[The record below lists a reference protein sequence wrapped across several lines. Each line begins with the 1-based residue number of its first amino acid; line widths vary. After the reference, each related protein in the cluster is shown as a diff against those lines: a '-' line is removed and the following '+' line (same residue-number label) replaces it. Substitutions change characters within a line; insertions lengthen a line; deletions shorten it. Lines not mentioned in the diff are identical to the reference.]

1 MGNHFA
7 LFTQESSDVLGCSV
21 QTGTSTVLAVD
32 TFNTPTPR
40 FNELDESGIQVCA
53 CINHACP
60 LIAFVCITE
69 FSKMILYS
77 QVLALWTG
85 GSLARKHV
93 TYSTWTVCVMANC
106 HVCRFS
112 RRIVG
117 QDTEPS
123 DFDLDSD
130 YFFFFG
136 FGNSARGEYL
146 AVVHTAQSSLHVDT
160 TSLIHTL
167 HIYTGSSDPE
177 NFPQHENTPAISVAQ
192 YNPVQAIGEITPLG
206 LVSAVT
212 APVCEQQ
219 RSQHVI

>member
-1 MGNHFA
+1 MSG
-7 LFTQESSDVLGCSV
+7 
-21 QTGTSTVLAVD
+21 
-32 TFNTPTPR
+32 
-40 FNELDESGIQVCA
+40 LDELVWGIILLSSHSKTVMFWGAVFRLVLLQCWLLTHTIFLVPVLMSWMGLVYRYVHVL
-53 CINHACP
+53 IIACP
-60 LIAFVCITE
+60 LVPFVCITE
-69 FSKMILYS
+69 FSKKILYS

-136 FGNSARGEYL
+136 LGNSARGEYL
-146 AVVHTAQSSLHVDT
+146 AVVLTAHSTEQPAYRHYFSHTHIAY
-160 TSLIHTL
+160 IHRF
-167 HIYTGSSDPE
+167 I
-177 NFPQHENTPAISVAQ
+177 
-192 YNPVQAIGEITPLG
+192 
-206 LVSAVT
+206 
-212 APVCEQQ
+212 
-219 RSQHVI
+219 